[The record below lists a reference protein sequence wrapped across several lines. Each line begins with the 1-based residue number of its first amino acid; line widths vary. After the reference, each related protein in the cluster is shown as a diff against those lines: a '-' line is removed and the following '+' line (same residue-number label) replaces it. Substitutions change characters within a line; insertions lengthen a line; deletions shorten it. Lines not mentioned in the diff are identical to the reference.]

1 MEMDKD
7 KIIALWEQH
16 LGAELF
22 AKDIDATMATMTG
35 DPYVNHVPTMTGG
48 VGGS

>member
-1 MEMDKD
+1 MGKD

-22 AKDIDATMATMTG
+22 ANDIDATMADMTL
-35 DPYVNHVPTMTGG
+35 TRM
-48 VGGS
+48 